1 MPGAGDSRRK
11 DFQQLEK
18 GLIQQVDA
26 LNLFLNDIYGDKKII
41 HDGGIPEKLYEGNV
55 ISAVLSPTEGIVFF
69 THKKP
74 LAAENEVI
82 FEFFDLGKNPIF
94 REAFTIGP
102 AAEEEKGFEIMD
114 DCIGC
119 GKCKRDCPQQCIS
132 EGTPFAISQEH
143 CLHCGLCFE
152 NCPVQAVRMRGE
164 GK

>member
-1 MPGAGDSRRK
+1 MAEKRFFDFTFRISSLCPEPGIPGRWK

-82 FEFFDLGKNPIF
+82 CRII
-94 REAFTIGP
+94 R
-102 AAEEEKGFEIMD
+102 
-114 DCIGC
+114 
-119 GKCKRDCPQQCIS
+119 R
-132 EGTPFAISQEH
+132 
-143 CLHCGLCFE
+143 LHE
-152 NCPVQAVRMRGE
+152 
-164 GK
+164 